1 MTNNN
6 VIQFIT
12 LFILDLLHLL
22 HKIKQITQNKPKAKF
37 KPVTEVIFFNSDAIQ
52 KWIIEQHIDD
62 AGRQDLAHKIGK
74 DVAI

>member
-22 HKIKQITQNKPKAKF
+22 HKIKQITQNRPKAKF
-37 KPVTEVIFFNSDAIQ
+37 KPVTQVIFFNSDVIQ

-62 AGRQDLAHKIGK
+62 ARGQDLAHLPI
-74 DVAI
+74 